1 MLLVVNY
8 HYVREVHTSKYPGIY
23 AIKPDQLKEQLE
35 EIGRNFTPLT
45 PMELLHY
52 ALNGDELRTG
62 NYCLITFDDGLK
74 EQYDKAKPILDS
86 LGIKA
91 IFFINGSCVENK
103 KVNTVHKIHWL
114 RSIIPPGKFIEI
126 VESALRKVKINV
138 PVSFESFQ
146 PVEGQNIYD
155 TLEVRYIKYLLN
167 HMLPSEIIE
176 KIIDEIYKKYND
188 NEADHSNT
196 FYMNKDMIADLADKS
211 MVGSH
216 GYEHNVKSQ
225 ISESEIIE
233 DLQRNQCLLEGLTG
247 KRTHFISYPYGGKNA
262 VSLKV
267 GKCAADSGHSV
278 GFTIERAVNLSFSQ
292 PLLLAR
298 FDTNDAPAGKRP
310 LLHINKGKYDTIH
323 PATFGRK
330 WFFNEIEECH
340 L

>member
-8 HYVREVHTSKYPGIY
+8 HYIRESPTSKYPGIF
-23 AIKPDQLKEQLE
+23 AVTPSQLRQQLE
-35 EIGRNFTPLT
+35 SIGRDFSIIAPE
-45 PMELLHY
+45 ELLRMY
-52 ALNGDELRTG
+52 TKGKDIGDG
-62 NYCLITFDDGLK
+62 HYCLITFDDQFV
-74 EQYDKAKPILDS
+74 EQYTLAKPILDS
-86 LGIKA
+86 LNIKA
-91 IFFINGSCVENK
+91 LFFINGSCLENRR
-103 KVNTVHKIHWL
+103 VNTVHKIHWL
-114 RSIIPPGKFIEI
+114 RSIIQPGKFIEI
-126 VESALRKVKINV
+126 VESALRKASINV
-138 PVSFESFQ
+138 SVSFERFQ
-146 PVEGQNIYD
+146 PAEGQNIYD

-176 KIIDEIYKKYND
+176 KIIEEIYKKYND
-188 NEADHSNT
+188 NEAGHSNT
-196 FYMNKDMIADLADKS
+196 FYMNKDMISDLADKS
-211 MVGSH
+211 MIGSH

-233 DLQRNQCLLEGLTG
+233 DLQRNQIMLNELTG
-247 KRTHFISYPYGGKNA
+247 KMTHFISYPYGGKNA

-310 LLHINKGKYDTIH
+310 LLNIDNKKYDTIP

-330 WFFNEIEECH
+330 WFFDEIEKCR
-340 L
+340 

>member
-8 HYVREVHTSKYPGIY
+8 HYVREVHTSKYPSIFAVTPTQLRQQLEIIGKHFSI
-23 AIKPDQLKEQLE
+23 IKPE
-35 EIGRNFTPLT
+35 ELIRLYSKGEDIRDRL
-45 PMELLHY
+45 
-52 ALNGDELRTG
+52 
-62 NYCLITFDDGLK
+62 YCLITFDDGLK
-74 EQYDKAKPILDS
+74 EQYTLAKPVLDS
-86 LGIKA
+86 LNIKA
-91 IFFINGSCVENK
+91 VFFVNGSCIEKK
-103 KVNTVHKIHWL
+103 KVNTVHKIHWI
-114 RSIIPPGKFIEI
+114 RSIIPPGEFIEI
-126 VESALRKVKINV
+126 VESTLRKANINV
-138 PVSFESFQ
+138 PVSLENFK

-176 KIIDEIYKKYND
+176 KIIEEIYKKYND
-188 NEADHSNT
+188 NEAGHSNT
-196 FYMNKDMIADLADKS
+196 FYMNKDMISDLADKL

-233 DLQRNQCLLEGLTG
+233 DLQRNQILLKELTG

-298 FDTNDAPAGKRP
+298 FDTNDAPAGRSP
-310 LLHINKGKYDTIH
+310 LLNIDNKRCDTIP

-330 WFFNEIEECH
+330 WFFDETEECR
-340 L
+340 